1 VTNLVEYMVDEH
13 EFCNDL
19 FCEAENLATESKWVE
34 LKSVF
39 EKFATETENHFGREE
54 KVLFPCAEQKMGSQ
68 GGPTAVMRMEHEQ
81 MRALIGN
88 LRTSID
94 EENKTGFL
102 GETET
107 LLVLMQQHNMKEE
120 QILYP
125 MLDRLLAGELETV
138 FDEMKRIGS

>member
-1 VTNLVEYMVDEH
+1 VTNLVEYMLAEH
-13 EFCNDL
+13 EYCNDL
-19 FCEAENLATESKWVE
+19 FCDGENLATESKWSE

-39 EKFATETENHFGREE
+39 EKFVMETEKHFAKEE
-54 KVLFPCAEQKMGSQ
+54 KVLFPHAEQSMGSDA
-68 GGPTAVMRMEHEQ
+68 GPTAVMRMEHEQ

-88 LRTSID
+88 LKPLI
-94 EENKTGFL
+94 EKENKEGFL

-125 MLDRLLAGELETV
+125 MIDRMVGANLAAVIDAMEAL
-138 FDEMKRIGS
+138 

>member
-1 VTNLVEYMVDEH
+1 MTNIVEYMAHEH

-19 FCEAENLATESKWVE
+19 FCDAENLAMESKWAE
-34 LKSVF
+34 LKSAF
-39 EKFATETENHFGREE
+39 QKFATETEEHFGREE

-81 MRALIGN
+81 VRALIGN
-88 LRTSID
+88 LKTLID

-138 FDEMKRIGS
+138 FDEMKMIGS